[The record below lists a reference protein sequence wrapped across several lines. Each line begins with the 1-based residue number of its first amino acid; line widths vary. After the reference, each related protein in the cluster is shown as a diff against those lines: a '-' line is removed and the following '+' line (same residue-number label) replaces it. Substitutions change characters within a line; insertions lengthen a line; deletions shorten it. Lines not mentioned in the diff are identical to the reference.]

1 MIWYAIKSTRHE
13 LRMRPPFGHIGW
25 PAFVSKYAKINFY
38 TSFPRAARRFK
49 TSEAAHRHL
58 TKLRAR
64 GLMAGGKVVRW
75 QP

>member
-1 MIWYAIKSTRHE
+1 MDKSQSRAIRDDGYALT
-13 LRMRPPFGHIGW
+13 
-25 PAFVSKYAKINFY
+25 